1 MQTTIAERL
10 NFLIGHYKM
19 SVRAFSSAIGATD
32 TNTRNYIDRGSK
44 PNSEYLEKLLRRF
57 NDINP
62 SWLLLGEGEPF
73 LPGTSTTTN
82 TANIKNNSGIGI
94 NNGNATIT
102 LEACQRE
109 LENMRRDAA
118 SYQREIELLK
128 GQLETKDNLIASKD
142 ELLTFLRGGFNRP
155 N

>member
-1 MQTTIAERL
+1 MKAGSFSRALGVSETT
-10 NFLIGHYKM
+10 
-19 SVRAFSSAIGATD
+19 V
-32 TNTRNYIDRGSK
+32 RNYLDRNSK
-44 PNSEYLEKLLRRF
+44 PSSDILEKISNTF
-57 NDINP
+57 NQVNLT
-62 SWLLLGEGEPF
+62 WLITGKGEP
-73 LPGTSTTTN
+73 LLQSTSTTAN

-94 NNGNATIT
+94 NNGSATIT

-128 GQLETKDNLIASKD
+128 GQLEAKDHLIASKD
-142 ELLTFLRGGFNRP
+142 ELLNFLRGGFNRP